1 MVSFGAISVSAMV
14 VRVIR
19 RVAKRICCRVYL
31 MYGTECVRTKVDK
44 LWTINLTKQL
54 DCYVKG

>member
-1 MVSFGAISVSAMV
+1 MVSFGAISVSDMV
-14 VRVIR
+14 VRMIR
-19 RVAKRICCRVYL
+19 RVARWICCRVYL
-31 MYGTECVRTKVDK
+31 TYGTKFVRTKVDK